1 MAGRVVEIRLDSP
14 TPDFLQILAQPE
26 LGLTRN
32 GLGTGP
38 MAAEE
43 GDGGAVL
50 RFVPPAERGLPQAE
64 DWDRWVRPLHLSVLP
79 AGAAV
84 RQFYDGE
91 IDIVLNGK
99 LDAYPLLNTGP
110 LSRGT
115 IRLEPALGLFGLEVA
130 RPRAFLAEHANRAA
144 LSMAIDRAELLS
156 DFSLSGWIPTTRI
169 VARGLDGDLG
179 TIGERWQA
187 LTLEERRNVASGRV
201 AAWRSDN
208 GGEAARISIYL
219 PQGPGSDLLYRRLAA
234 DFAAI
239 GLAPSRAEAAQDADL
254 LLVDRTARYA
264 AARWFLNQF
273 NCSLRR
279 GVCSE
284 AADERLA
291 EAMRE
296 ADPAA
301 RAALFAEAE
310 AELVAAEAFI
320 PFGPPVRWSLVRGQ
334 VSGFAVNRWA
344 FHPLPAL
351 ATIPR

>member
-1 MAGRVVEIRLDSP
+1 
-14 TPDFLQILAQPE
+14 
-26 LGLTRN
+26 
-32 GLGTGP
+32 
-38 MAAEE
+38 
-43 GDGGAVL
+43 
-50 RFVPPAERGLPQAE
+50 
-64 DWDRWVRPLHLSVLP
+64 
-79 AGAAV
+79 
-84 RQFYDGE
+84 
-91 IDIVLNGK
+91 
-99 LDAYPLLNTGP
+99 
-110 LSRGT
+110 
-115 IRLEPALGLFGLEVA
+115 
-130 RPRAFLAEHANRAA
+130 
-144 LSMAIDRAELLS
+144 
-156 DFSLSGWIPTTRI
+156 
-169 VARGLDGDLG
+169 
-179 TIGERWQA
+179 
-187 LTLEERRNVASGRV
+187 
-201 AAWRSDN
+201 
-208 GGEAARISIYL
+208 
-219 PQGPGSDLLYRRLAA
+219 LLYRRLAA